1 MHDYEHE
8 LLDIIHTSDNPNAL
22 GIAVGVLI
30 TYLKESKHNQKQ
42 SVSCVQEETDTT

>member
-30 TYLKESKHNQKQ
+30 TYLQQLGQETEQAVSAHQES
-42 SVSCVQEETDTT
+42 V